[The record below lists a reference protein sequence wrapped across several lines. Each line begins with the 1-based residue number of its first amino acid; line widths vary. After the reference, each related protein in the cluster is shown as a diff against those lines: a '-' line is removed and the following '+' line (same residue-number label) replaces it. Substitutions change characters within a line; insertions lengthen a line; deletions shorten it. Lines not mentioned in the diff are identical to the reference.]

1 MLLVKN
7 PKNETPAHYELKQ
20 ISKYLARHRG
30 CTIIAEEVSG
40 FADKTISK
48 KKKGVVDVGA
58 IKLRDVM
65 VRELPEITTYGF
77 EAKAS
82 LVDFKNGF
90 NAGAHYTYVIAP
102 KGVINKKLIPS
113 GIGFYEVNLND
124 YSIGYDKIYHGIEL
138 VKKPKR
144 RNTKKHYKTNFLQMK
159 YVAARATNQDIF
171 SNSKIVLAD
180 NERV

>member
-1 MLLVKN
+1 MLLVKQ
-7 PKNETPAHYELKQ
+7 PKNETKAHFELKQ
-20 ISKYLARHRG
+20 ISKYLARHKG

-48 KKKGVVDVGA
+48 KKKGIVDIGA

-65 VRELPEITTYGF
+65 VRELPEIITYGF

-82 LVDFKNGF
+82 LADFKNGF

-102 KGVINKKLIPS
+102 KGTIDKKLIPL
-113 GIGFYEVNLND
+113 GIGFYEVTLED
-124 YSIGYDKIYHGIEL
+124 YSIGYDRIYHGIKL
-138 VKKPKR
+138 VKKPKK

-159 YVAARATNQDIF
+159 AVSARATNQDIF
-171 SNSKIVLAD
+171 NNAKIMLAD